1 VLSIVLVLL
10 INRNERI
17 EFISQNNIYVKVVVE
32 LNINRRNRI
41 DFRMLILTIEV
52 TALRL
57 IYIKRI

>member
-1 VLSIVLVLL
+1 MKKK
-10 INRNERI
+10 

-32 LNINRRNRI
+32 LNIIRRNRI
-41 DFRMLILTIEV
+41 DFRRLILTIEV